1 MTSSELEAPWALER
15 LAVHRMAQIVLAS
28 RCFQISSR
36 YHWREPTLADS
47 CNASSPPHLAKTLGT
62 ERHRALI
69 ALLIEKRESSG
80 LTQTELADKL
90 GEYQSFVARLE
101 SGQRRVD
108 VIEFLELARIL
119 NFDPHDA
126 LRRLTKE

>member
-1 MTSSELEAPWALER
+1 M
-15 LAVHRMAQIVLAS
+15 
-28 RCFQISSR
+28 
-36 YHWREPTLADS
+36 
-47 CNASSPPHLAKTLGT
+47 AKTLGT

-69 ALLIEKRESSG
+69 ALLVEKREASG

-119 NFDPHDA
+119 NFDPLDA
-126 LRRLTKE
+126 LGRLARE

>member
-1 MTSSELEAPWALER
+1 M
-15 LAVHRMAQIVLAS
+15 
-28 RCFQISSR
+28 
-36 YHWREPTLADS
+36 
-47 CNASSPPHLAKTLGT
+47 AKTLGT

-69 ALLIEKRESSG
+69 ALLIEKREASG

-119 NFDPHDA
+119 NFDPLDA
-126 LRRLTKE
+126 LGRLARE

>member
-1 MTSSELEAPWALER
+1 MN
-15 LAVHRMAQIVLAS
+15 V
-28 RCFQISSR
+28 
-36 YHWREPTLADS
+36 
-47 CNASSPPHLAKTLGT
+47 AKTLGT

-69 ALLIEKRESSG
+69 ALLIEKREASG

-119 NFDPHDA
+119 NFDPLDA
-126 LRRLTKE
+126 LGRLARE